1 MQQLSQVQS
10 GGGRLKGTEVVLLYV
25 APCTSVSVMNTLVLI
40 TTDETLHYK
49 RSLMLLT
56 EAATS
61 VDICH
66 RYKSCRFH
74 SVSLCCKT

>member
-1 MQQLSQVQS
+1 MHKFSQVQL
-10 GGGRLKGTEVVLLYV
+10 GGGRLKGIEVVLLYV
-25 APCTSVSVMNTLVLI
+25 APCTSVSVMNALVLI
-40 TTDETLHYK
+40 TTDETAHYK

-74 SVSLCCKT
+74 SVGLCCKT